1 MMVVKAATLAALIL
15 LAALTVP
22 QITLTEAD
30 AGGVKGSAYAL
41 NQILDKAITNLQTVL
56 KGGEGDQAYE
66 ALKIRLKEA
75 ETLAEKAQKAFNEG
89 AYQDALNNSLKA
101 LSIVKSVAAEIK
113 ESEGEQIVAASHSTL
128 RMSALLTN
136 IKNMTNS
143 AAAKGYNISNL
154 AEKLAAVSQLVDEAK
169 SLSAKGDALGAGRRV
184 AEAKS
189 MLGHLV
195 SNLNQ
200 AYAKEKAK
208 LAEEYVNKT
217 LGRLFGAEGAKGGF
231 KEQIEGLNASRRQ
244 IQAGKLGE
252 AVKQI
257 NEVMKQMKKNL
268 SEEVKSLGE
277 EIQKIRRQLN
287 DIKAKGVNV
296 DREER
301 MLQEA
306 SKLAEQATALLEKGD
321 YIAARM
327 KVAEAE
333 TILQRL
339 R

>member
-30 AGGVKGSAYAL
+30 AGGVEGSAYAL
-41 NQILDKAITNLQTVL
+41 NQILNKAITNLQTVL

-113 ESEGEQIVAASHSTL
+113 ESEEEQIVAASHSTL

-333 TILQRL
+333 MILQRL

>member
-15 LAALTVP
+15 LASLTVP

-113 ESEGEQIVAASHSTL
+113 ESEEEQIVAASHSTL

-154 AEKLAAVSQLVDEAK
+154 AERLAAVSQLVDEAK

>member
-30 AGGVKGSAYAL
+30 AGGVEGSAYAL

-56 KGGEGDQAYE
+56 RGGEGDQAYE

-113 ESEGEQIVAASHSTL
+113 ESEEEQIVAASHSTL

>member
-41 NQILDKAITNLQTVL
+41 NQILKKAITNLQTVL

-113 ESEGEQIVAASHSTL
+113 ESEEEQIVAASHSTL

>member
-113 ESEGEQIVAASHSTL
+113 ESEEEQIVAASHSTL

-154 AEKLAAVSQLVDEAK
+154 AERLAAVSQLVDEAK

>member
-30 AGGVKGSAYAL
+30 AGGVEGSAYAL
-41 NQILDKAITNLQTVL
+41 NQILNKAITNLQTVL

-113 ESEGEQIVAASHSTL
+113 ESEEEQIVAASHSTL

>member
-1 MMVVKAATLAALIL
+1 
-15 LAALTVP
+15 
-22 QITLTEAD
+22 
-30 AGGVKGSAYAL
+30 
-41 NQILDKAITNLQTVL
+41 
-56 KGGEGDQAYE
+56 
-66 ALKIRLKEA
+66 
-75 ETLAEKAQKAFNEG
+75 
-89 AYQDALNNSLKA
+89 
-101 LSIVKSVAAEIK
+101 
-113 ESEGEQIVAASHSTL
+113 
-128 RMSALLTN
+128 MSALLTN

-200 AYAKEKAK
+200 AYAKEKAR